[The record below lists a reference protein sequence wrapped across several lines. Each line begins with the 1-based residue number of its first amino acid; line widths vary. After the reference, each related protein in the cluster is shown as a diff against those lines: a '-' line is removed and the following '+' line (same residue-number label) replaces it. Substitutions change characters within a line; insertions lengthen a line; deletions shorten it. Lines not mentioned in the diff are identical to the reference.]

1 MKKWLVWGLALGT
14 LAVVV
19 ADLMHQNDGYALI
32 VFSSWRIEMSLNFLV
47 LAVLGTLLVGA
58 FLLKLLQ
65 GTLRLPGRIAR
76 YRALRRQRKGEQ
88 AFLSSLRLLLEGH
101 FEASIKAAE
110 RSRKLGFATG
120 YADLLA
126 ARAAQGLDDQDRA
139 AVWLGR
145 VDADDRALVAARL
158 QQEAEMLVARRQ
170 FDAALQVLMLVQH
183 EVKPPRSTASL
194 RTELRA
200 LLGTE
205 RWEDVLLQVRSLRPR
220 DGLSQNFLASCRRQA
235 HLGNLRHYRSD
246 QERFVMY
253 LVQVPHSECDAD
265 LLDAADTMLSRMVAD
280 QWTAKA
286 RDFIETH
293 RTR

>member
-1 MKKWLVWGLALGT
+1 MKKLLVWGLALGT

-32 VFSSWRIEMSLNFLV
+32 VLSSWRIEMSLNFLV
-47 LAVLGTLLVGA
+47 LAVLSTLLVGA

-88 AFLSSLRLLLEGH
+88 TFLSSLRLLLEGH

-120 YADLLA
+120 YADMLA

-158 QQEAEMLVARRQ
+158 QRKPRCWLRV
-170 FDAALQVLMLVQH
+170 VSLMQRC
-183 EVKPPRSTASL
+183 KCSSWRSTKLNRLEARQVCVLNFERCSVQNAGRTCYYKCVRCAPEMACL
-194 RTELRA
+194 RTFWRA
-200 LLGTE
+200 AA
-205 RWEDVLLQVRSLRPR
+205 VR
-220 DGLSQNFLASCRRQA
+220 
-235 HLGNLRHYRSD
+235 HIW
-246 QERFVMY
+246 V
-253 LVQVPHSECDAD
+253 
-265 LLDAADTMLSRMVAD
+265 T
-280 QWTAKA
+280 
-286 RDFIETH
+286 
-293 RTR
+293 